1 MKKNCVVAL
10 IVLSVLK
17 LVHESYCSSSYSLNQ
32 KFEDPKDDPLAK
44 FEDYKDNTLQR
55 KYTILVNKK
64 SEDCYFI
71 TDVKLGRM
79 ISVDFM
85 VINSDSSGK
94 QLDIS
99 FYVRDPNKK
108 YIKFESRKNKG
119 GLLEHQV
126 ESEGDYQVCFNN
138 RYSIMQEK
146 RIFWQYEI
154 EGERDIVTEVEKMI
168 LETADEYK
176 QQAETTNKAVKTV
189 RHAISRA
196 RNNLWWLGSVRK
208 KHHVRMENISKMVS
222 RWSIIN
228 VIIVLLVGI
237 CQVYALRTLFHTKLP
252 STRTKTRA

>member
-1 MKKNCVVAL
+1 
-10 IVLSVLK
+10 
-17 LVHESYCSSSYSLNQ
+17 
-32 KFEDPKDDPLAK
+32 
-44 FEDYKDNTLQR
+44 
-55 KYTILVNKK
+55 
-64 SEDCYFI
+64 
-71 TDVKLGRM
+71 M

-154 EGERDIVTEVEKMI
+154 EGERDIKTEVEKRI
-168 LETADEYK
+168 FWQYEIEGERDI
-176 QQAETTNKAVKTV
+176 KT
-189 RHAISRA
+189 
-196 RNNLWWLGSVRK
+196 
-208 KHHVRMENISKMVS
+208 E
-222 RWSIIN
+222 
-228 VIIVLLVGI
+228 
-237 CQVYALRTLFHTKLP
+237 
-252 STRTKTRA
+252 